1 MGEEEYS
8 CAMNVLSD
16 RSRESLLKAIHRRMT
31 PQPIKI
37 RADVELTCFESAGVE
52 AIKEAMRAGEA
63 VSKNS
68 SQGEDT
74 ESNEKNDQGKE
85 EDEEGVEVKF
95 KEEQPEVKVK
105 LVAPPLYVLTTQ
117 VK

>member
-1 MGEEEYS
+1 MSEEEYS

-63 VSKNS
+63 VSKS
-68 SQGEDT
+68 GTQGKDV
-74 ESNEKNDQGKE
+74 ESNEKNEEGK
-85 EDEEGVEVKF
+85 EDEEEGAEVKS

-117 VK
+117 VF